1 MFHFIQYSVH
11 GKSGALCDI
20 TLYIRYFF
28 TMIYFCDHNNIKKDA
43 KEMSIIMYFLW
54 KSQKWLCL
62 TFNGASCIITGYAVV
77 LSRNTLFLKGFIL
90 WPEGTKFPL
99 TYLEDIDFLREVKT
113 AVLDDLKSAP
123 VKNTPE
129 VSNGHLP
136 DCRPLR
142 RVFPRG
148 RGHMAELVNKRD
160 TLYFVG
166 FIGDTRTPSELDDG
180 IRKQI
185 WDTDQQLVEQLQQFP
200 IVAGY
205 FSAER
210 ADRYNWG
217 NLVIFQSAH
226 AISEMVTS
234 KTHAAAVTW
243 VIPEE

>member
-1 MFHFIQYSVH
+1 
-11 GKSGALCDI
+11 
-20 TLYIRYFF
+20 
-28 TMIYFCDHNNIKKDA
+28 
-43 KEMSIIMYFLW
+43 
-54 KSQKWLCL
+54 
-62 TFNGASCIITGYAVV
+62 
-77 LSRNTLFLKGFIL
+77 
-90 WPEGTKFPL
+90 
-99 TYLEDIDFLREVKT
+99 
-113 AVLDDLKSAP
+113 
-123 VKNTPE
+123 
-129 VSNGHLP
+129 
-136 DCRPLR
+136 
-142 RVFPRG
+142 
-148 RGHMAELVNKRD
+148 MAELVNKKD

-234 KTHAAAVTW
+234 KTHAAAVT
-243 VIPEE
+243 